1 MEDECNSL
9 TLWGLDPWM
18 MPECEEG
25 ESIYEY
31 FVNTSTNDWS
41 KWQAPQWEYPQTE
54 HLDFSNILVPTM
66 DSVRA
71 LYVVGLMHTQMKP
84 VLLTGGPGTAKT
96 SSIQMF
102 SNDFDPSEMGLKTIN
117 FSSASTMMGFQFS
130 VESSLDKRGG
140 KTFGPPN
147 GRKLTVFID
156 DLSMPEI
163 NEWGDQPT
171 VEIVRQIVETN
182 GMAFLDKD
190 KRGDIRICEDL
201 TYIGCMTHPGGGRND
216 IPERLK
222 RHFLL
227 FNLVLP
233 ALESINDL
241 FGQMLGGRFPSAD
254 YDSATNKVV
263 SKLTE
268 ATISLW
274 NLMKTKMLPTPA
286 KFHYVFNMRELSR
299 VFQGILL
306 TPKET
311 IASGGSQEPEKMS
324 QITLLRLWKHEN
336 ERVFCDKLTNEKD
349 KLLFKVFPQPSRG
362 KFWRKGWN
370 RNRR

>member
-1 MEDECNSL
+1 M
-9 TLWGLDPWM
+9 
-18 MPECEEG
+18 
-25 ESIYEY
+25 
-31 FVNTSTNDWS
+31 
-41 KWQAPQWEYPQTE
+41 
-54 HLDFSNILVPTM
+54 
-66 DSVRA
+66 
-71 LYVVGLMHTQMKP
+71 
-84 VLLTGGPGTAKT
+84 
-96 SSIQMF
+96 
-102 SNDFDPSEMGLKTIN
+102 
-117 FSSASTMMGFQFS
+117 
-130 VESSLDKRGG
+130 
-140 KTFGPPN
+140 
-147 GRKLTVFID
+147 TVFID

-349 KLLFKVFPQPSRG
+349 KNFY
-362 KFWRKGWN
+362 
-370 RNRR
+370 